1 MWFSC
6 FSCLSS
12 YLCGSSFFFFFPFY
26 LVLSTFLLLQNEI
39 GWKWTNIHIFE
50 WPYLVNLY
58 ILLHH
63 SVKIDRF
70 HYIIHSGVLPIMIF
84 ILNVR
89 LFGVYL
95 AADHKTHGSVSLCQR
110 RWCHIGF
117 APSQNNIM
125 WGSFSMF
132 LKSYCFCSR
141 YIFLNVTRDV
151 LISA

>member
-70 HYIIHSGVLPIMIF
+70 HYYSFRCFANYDFHFKCPFVWCLPGCRPQDARFRFSLSEEMVSYWF
-84 ILNVR
+84 RPLSEQHNVGKFFHVSKIL
-89 LFGVYL
+89 LL
-95 AADHKTHGSVSLCQR
+95 L
-110 RWCHIGF
+110 
-117 APSQNNIM
+117 
-125 WGSFSMF
+125 
-132 LKSYCFCSR
+132 
-141 YIFLNVTRDV
+141 
-151 LISA
+151 